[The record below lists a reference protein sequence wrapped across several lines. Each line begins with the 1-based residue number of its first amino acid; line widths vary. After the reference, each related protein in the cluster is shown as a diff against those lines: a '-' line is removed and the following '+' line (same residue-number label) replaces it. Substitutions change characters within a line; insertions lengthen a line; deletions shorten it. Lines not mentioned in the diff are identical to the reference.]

1 MNLGGEHPGNTGK
14 TLRNHWGS
22 GQSLGRSAP
31 SRLQNLSNYP
41 ASAAGCA
48 RSTGMVINKRV
59 RVVFYALAMVELFLL
74 SALYSWARVAH

>member
-1 MNLGGEHPGNTGK
+1 MNLGGEQLGNTGK
-14 TLRNHWGS
+14 TLRNHCGS
-22 GQSLGRSAP
+22 CQSLRRSAL

-41 ASAAGCA
+41 ASTAGRA
-48 RSTGMVINKRV
+48 RSTGMMINKRV

>member
-14 TLRNHWGS
+14 TLRNLAS
-22 GQSLGRSAP
+22 GVRFLGRSAP

-59 RVVFYALAMVELFLL
+59 RVFFYALAMVELFLL

>member
-1 MNLGGEHPGNTGK
+1 MNLGGEQPGNTGK
-14 TLRNHWGS
+14 TPRYYCCS
-22 GQSLGRSAP
+22 GQSLGRSAL

-59 RVVFYALAMVELFLL
+59 RVFFYALAMVELFLL